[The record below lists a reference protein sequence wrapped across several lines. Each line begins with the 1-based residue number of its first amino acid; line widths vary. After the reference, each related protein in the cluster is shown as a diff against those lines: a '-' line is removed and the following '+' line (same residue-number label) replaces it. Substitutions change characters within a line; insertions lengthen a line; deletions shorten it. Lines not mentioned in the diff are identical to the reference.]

1 MQADIYD
8 VITRSTSE
16 TARQTP
22 RTSLRFKLHSQDLAA
37 GVDIRLDSFT
47 DRWVA
52 TACDGRRTEIGL
64 GSLARSA
71 LTAAIHALAPSS
83 AGALLADPELFG
95 ISCRILAS

>member
-16 TARQTP
+16 PRQIP

-52 TACDGRRTEIGL
+52 TVCDGRRTEIGL

-71 LTAAIHALAPSS
+71 LTAAIHALAPNS